1 MISGSGPDGEE
12 GGMGAGINVAI
23 GRERAKA
30 YEGVHVADVMGPW
43 QEKDVGRCGGEEGG
57 EAVEPWFRIGDCRGG
72 HGVCE

>member
-30 YEGVHVADVMGPW
+30 YEGVHMADVMGPW
-43 QEKDVGRCGGEEGG
+43 Q
-57 EAVEPWFRIGDCRGG
+57 
-72 HGVCE
+72 